1 MWLHHSRCLCF
12 VIPRWHFPLARHS
25 SQLEAKQQHQHRVK
39 AFLIPFFP
47 HFPLVIDPLCVSLC
61 QIFPSSPSPVVV
73 SSSTIFHAGSP
84 LHTGWRAL
92 GKYFWISSPWE
103 PASFHKEPS
112 HSGRGCV
119 TSRETIICIIRIKGR
134 ILLLAKL
141 EKLGWTLIPLETGHL
156 PSLSTDLSS
165 VHSAMHFLLCR
176 FSSLSDLCSCWVCII
191 F

>member
-1 MWLHHSRCLCF
+1 MMFLFCYPKVTFPTGTTQWPIRCKAAASIQSKSIPNSLFPSLSSSNSSFMCITVPDFSSFSLSCCCFLLHHLSCWQPTACM
-12 VIPRWHFPLARHS
+12 
-25 SQLEAKQQHQHRVK
+25 
-39 AFLIPFFP
+39 
-47 HFPLVIDPLCVSLC
+47 
-61 QIFPSSPSPVVV
+61 
-73 SSSTIFHAGSP
+73 
-84 LHTGWRAL
+84 WRAL
-92 GKYFWISSPWE
+92 GKYFWISCPWD

-119 TSRETIICIIRIKGR
+119 TSRETIICIITIKGR

-156 PSLSTDLSS
+156 PSLSTDFSS
-165 VHSAMHFLLCR
+165 IHSAMHFLLCC